1 MQHHLYADDTQIYL
15 AIKDVTDAISSI
27 QSCTAQIKD
36 WMTVNKLRLND
47 SKTEVLL
54 LGPKVQ
60 RNRLHLDS
68 LMVGDSEIC
77 VPITG
82 SIRNL
87 GAYFDSD
94 LSMNAHVT
102 KVCQAIHLHLRN
114 IGKVRK
120 YLDFDTTTILVH
132 SLVTSRLDYCN
143 SLRLGVPKQTLNRL
157 QMVQNHAARLITLSK
172 RRNHVQPILKSLHW
186 LPIAERVIFKVALLV
201 YKCWHN
207 LAPKYLEELLQ
218 RHNPARPLRSSSMN
232 RVVKPPHRLKHTEK
246 AFSVG
251 GPNVWNAL
259 SLKSREAESLS
270 TFKANL
276 ETELFKK
283 AFEC

>member
-1 MQHHLYADDTQIYL
+1 MQHHLTADDIQIYL
-15 AIKDVTDAISSI
+15 SIKDVTEAISSI

-36 WMTVNKLRLND
+36 WRTVNKLRLND

-54 LGPKVQ
+54 LGPNVQ
-60 RNRLHLDS
+60 RNRLFLDS

-102 KVCQAIHLHLRN
+102 KVCQAIHFHLRN

-132 SLVTSRLDYCN
+132 SLVTSRL
-143 SLRLGVPKQTLNRL
+143 R
-157 QMVQNHAARLITLSK
+157 
-172 RRNHVQPILKSLHW
+172 
-186 LPIAERVIFKVALLV
+186 
-201 YKCWHN
+201 
-207 LAPKYLEELLQ
+207 
-218 RHNPARPLRSSSMN
+218 
-232 RVVKPPHRLKHTEK
+232 
-246 AFSVG
+246 
-251 GPNVWNAL
+251 
-259 SLKSREAESLS
+259 
-270 TFKANL
+270 
-276 ETELFKK
+276 
-283 AFEC
+283 

>member
-1 MQHHLYADDTQIYL
+1 
-15 AIKDVTDAISSI
+15 
-27 QSCTAQIKD
+27 
-36 WMTVNKLRLND
+36 
-47 SKTEVLL
+47 
-54 LGPKVQ
+54 
-60 RNRLHLDS
+60 
-68 LMVGDSEIC
+68 MVGDSEIC

-87 GAYFDSD
+87 GAYFDSE

-102 KVCQAIHLHLRN
+102 KVCQAIHFHLRN

-120 YLDFDTTTILVH
+120 YLDFDTTIILVH

-143 SLRLGVPKQTLNRL
+143 SLVLGVPKQTVNRL
-157 QMVQNHAARLITLSK
+157 QMVQNHAATARLITLSK
-172 RRNHVQPILKSLHW
+172 RRDHVQPILKSLHW
-186 LPIAERVIFKVALLV
+186 LPIAERFIFKVALLV
-201 YKCWHN
+201 YKCLHN

-218 RHNPARPLRSSSMN
+218 RHVPARPLRSSSIN

-259 SLKSREAESLS
+259 NLKQGKLKVCRHS
-270 TFKANL
+270 KPI
-276 ETELFKK
+276 
-283 AFEC
+283 

>member
-1 MQHHLYADDTQIYL
+1 MMSSLTEIG
-15 AIKDVTDAISSI
+15 IKWRLGSPGDHQYQLFTDWSTMMVIL
-27 QSCTAQIKD
+27 QVAQYRLERLFDNLRREIRHVSGRCI

-54 LGPKVQ
+54 FGPKVP

-102 KVCQAIHLHLRN
+102 KVCQTIHFHLRN

-143 SLRLGVPKQTLNRL
+143 SLLLGVPKQTLNRL
-157 QMVQNHAARLITLSK
+157 QMLG
-172 RRNHVQPILKSLHW
+172 SL
-186 LPIAERVIFKVALLV
+186 LCQSGEI
-201 YKCWHN
+201 
-207 LAPKYLEELLQ
+207 
-218 RHNPARPLRSSSMN
+218 M
-232 RVVKPPHRLKHTEK
+232 
-246 AFSVG
+246 FS
-251 GPNVWNAL
+251 L
-259 SLKSREAESLS
+259 SLSLF
-270 TFKANL
+270 TGFH
-276 ETELFKK
+276 
-283 AFEC
+283 

>member
-1 MQHHLYADDTQIYL
+1 MQHHLHADDTQIYL
-15 AIKDVTDAISSI
+15 AIKDETHAISSI

-36 WMTVNKLRLND
+36 WMTVNELRLDD

-102 KVCQAIHLHLRN
+102 KVCQAIHFHLRN

-120 YLDFDTTTILVH
+120 YLDFDTTTGH
-132 SLVTSRLDYCN
+132 
-143 SLRLGVPKQTLNRL
+143 K
-157 QMVQNHAARLITLSK
+157 
-172 RRNHVQPILKSLHW
+172 
-186 LPIAERVIFKVALLV
+186 
-201 YKCWHN
+201 
-207 LAPKYLEELLQ
+207 
-218 RHNPARPLRSSSMN
+218 
-232 RVVKPPHRLKHTEK
+232 
-246 AFSVG
+246 
-251 GPNVWNAL
+251 
-259 SLKSREAESLS
+259 
-270 TFKANL
+270 
-276 ETELFKK
+276 
-283 AFEC
+283 

>member
-1 MQHHLYADDTQIYL
+1 MVCSIICTLTTPRFIWPSNF
-15 AIKDVTDAISSI
+15 KDVTDAISSI
-27 QSCTAQIKD
+27 PSCTAQIKD

-54 LGPKVQ
+54 LGPNVQ

-94 LSMNAHVT
+94 RSMNAHVT
-102 KVCQAIHLHLRN
+102 KVCQAIHFHLRN

-120 YLDFDTTTILVH
+120 CLDFDTTTILVH

-143 SLRLGVPKQTLNRL
+143 SLLLGVPKQTLNRL
-157 QMVQNHAARLITLSK
+157 QMVQNDAARLITLSK
-172 RRNHVQPILKSLHW
+172 RRDHVQPILKSLHL

-201 YKCWHN
+201 Y
-207 LAPKYLEELLQ
+207 
-218 RHNPARPLRSSSMN
+218 
-232 RVVKPPHRLKHTEK
+232 
-246 AFSVG
+246 
-251 GPNVWNAL
+251 
-259 SLKSREAESLS
+259 
-270 TFKANL
+270 
-276 ETELFKK
+276 
-283 AFEC
+283 

>member
-1 MQHHLYADDTQIYL
+1 MQQHLYADDTQIYL

-47 SKTEVLL
+47 SKTEELL
-54 LGPKVQ
+54 FGPKVQ

-68 LMVGDSEIC
+68 LIVGDSEIC

-102 KVCQAIHLHLRN
+102 KVCQAFHFYPRK

-120 YLDFDTTTILVH
+120 YPHCDTITILFH
-132 SLVTSRLDYCN
+132 SLVTNGLDY
-143 SLRLGVPKQTLNRL
+143 
-157 QMVQNHAARLITLSK
+157 
-172 RRNHVQPILKSLHW
+172 
-186 LPIAERVIFKVALLV
+186 
-201 YKCWHN
+201 
-207 LAPKYLEELLQ
+207 
-218 RHNPARPLRSSSMN
+218 
-232 RVVKPPHRLKHTEK
+232 
-246 AFSVG
+246 
-251 GPNVWNAL
+251 
-259 SLKSREAESLS
+259 
-270 TFKANL
+270 
-276 ETELFKK
+276 
-283 AFEC
+283 

>member
-1 MQHHLYADDTQIYL
+1 MQHRLYADDTQIYL
-15 AIKDVTDAISSI
+15 SIKDVTDAISSI

-102 KVCQAIHLHLRN
+102 KVCQAIHFHLRN

-132 SLVTSRLDYCN
+132 SLVTSRL
-143 SLRLGVPKQTLNRL
+143 R
-157 QMVQNHAARLITLSK
+157 
-172 RRNHVQPILKSLHW
+172 
-186 LPIAERVIFKVALLV
+186 
-201 YKCWHN
+201 
-207 LAPKYLEELLQ
+207 
-218 RHNPARPLRSSSMN
+218 
-232 RVVKPPHRLKHTEK
+232 
-246 AFSVG
+246 
-251 GPNVWNAL
+251 
-259 SLKSREAESLS
+259 
-270 TFKANL
+270 
-276 ETELFKK
+276 
-283 AFEC
+283 